1 MPKLVHD
8 YETATQNNAMLHL
21 CTGIVTRNK
30 VHAMVE
36 RGAANG
42 LEMGSLMKKVVI
54 VIASTIGFAGAAVAA
69 DLPVRQPVPPPVAG
83 FPAVG
88 KAPIGKGPIGK
99 GPIGK
104 APIGKGPIGK
114 GPVVAPAPPIATRG

>member
-1 MPKLVHD
+1 MK
-8 YETATQNNAMLHL
+8 AM
-21 CTGIVTRNK
+21 
-30 VHAMVE
+30 
-36 RGAANG
+36 NG
-42 LEMGSLMKKVVI
+42 LEMGSLVKKVVI

-99 GPIGK
+99 

-114 GPVVAPAPPIATRG
+114 GPIVAPAVAAPAPPIGARG